1 MRRMVFVSV
10 FVAVFALGGT
20 TAFANNENNDNR
32 IGRADPPSTPNGGA
46 DGVPCYGL
54 YQAGVG
60 SGGPGAP
67 NGAAANTP
75 GYAHVEENDEEMCHG
90 F

>member
-20 TAFANNENNDNR
+20 TALANNPNNDKR
-32 IGRADPPSTPNGGA
+32 IGNGPGEEH
-46 DGVPCYGL
+46 CQGL

-60 SGGPGAP
+60 SGGPSAP
-67 NGAAANTP
+67 NGAAAGTP